1 MYLQFEKNF
10 ERTVSLVYF
19 ILGKIL
25 TNFAKRNQSNTPE
38 KNEKK
43 SLKVNK
49 NSHKFTS
56 SDSGIDVIRN
66 HRNSLF
72 ESLNLEGEKMNVS
85 CERNIKVKKRRK
97 SSILPKSDNNFKE
110 IEKNLLHEK
119 ISLSGSRSSKKM
131 MELLPK
137 FLSASEKRLDSKRS
151 SSSEEEDLLKVNYED
166 GIKLKNQLIDLQKDN
181 LKLERRL
188 FRLDCVNENIQTKIQ
203 SNKKLI
209 ETSISLSIDHYKSQD
224 KKFLLFISFVSV
236 TVLFAIFM
244 QSIILSL
251 VF

>member
-1 MYLQFEKNF
+1 
-10 ERTVSLVYF
+10 
-19 ILGKIL
+19 
-25 TNFAKRNQSNTPE
+25 
-38 KNEKK
+38 
-43 SLKVNK
+43 
-49 NSHKFTS
+49 
-56 SDSGIDVIRN
+56 
-66 HRNSLF
+66 
-72 ESLNLEGEKMNVS
+72 MNVS

-236 TVLFAIFM
+236 TVLFAVFM